1 MSFFLPNMTFLQPP
15 GYVHQAID
23 KTWAE
28 KTVAVEF
35 DAGSERVP
43 LAAQLQAST
52 KSLVVRMVNMNNLSM
67 PVTLSLG
74 KASNSAAGSV
84 GWVAGADID
93 VYTIQGDDLELDNT
107 PAEPT
112 KTKLVPG
119 ETSGG
124 RWCNEERRG
133 NCDTAHVF
141 LRGARHQNRLRH
153 LFRSTVSSST
163 GTH

>member
-1 MSFFLPNMTFLQPP
+1 M
-15 GYVHQAID
+15 YVHQAID

-28 KTVAVEF
+28 KAVAVEF

-112 KTKLVPG
+112 KIKLVQTKLQVG
-119 ETSGG
+119 DGATKSG
-124 RWCNEERRG
+124 
-133 NCDTAHVF
+133 VV
-141 LRGARHQNRLRH
+141 
-153 LFRSTVSSST
+153 TVTLPMYSFVVLVT
-163 GTH
+163 KIV